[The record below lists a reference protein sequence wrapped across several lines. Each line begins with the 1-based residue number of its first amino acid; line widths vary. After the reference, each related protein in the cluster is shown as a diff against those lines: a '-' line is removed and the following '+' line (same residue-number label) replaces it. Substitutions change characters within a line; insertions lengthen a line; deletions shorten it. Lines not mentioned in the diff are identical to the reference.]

1 MKTKTL
7 SVSSDGQGII
17 LEEEVLSDGS
27 SVYNVVLRD
36 TTPGGGF
43 RKYRADGEAEA
54 RLAYNQLQCALF
66 DFERYE

>member
-1 MKTKTL
+1 MTKTL
-7 SVSSDGQGII
+7 SVSSDGQGVI

-36 TTPGGGF
+36 ATPGGGF
-43 RKYRADGEAEA
+43 RKYRADGEVEA
-54 RLAYNQLQCALF
+54 RLVYNQLHLALY